1 MQPSNA
7 IIGDAQGIDLPQ
19 ATPDPNALAEEKNM
33 AKYAKSKEFA
43 RIKAFC
49 EDRIAFYQA
58 SLPDGR
64 PLNMS
69 GLSMDELGRQWIAAN
84 VIVTEFTA
92 LMNIYENV
100 QTTVDEAAKNG

>member
-1 MQPSNA
+1 MPDNA

-19 ATPDPNALAEEKNM
+19 ATPDPNVLSEEKNM
-33 AKYAKSKEFA
+33 AKYAKSEEFA

-49 EDRIAFYQA
+49 TDRIAFYQ
-58 SLPDGR
+58 SNLPDGR
-64 PLNMS
+64 PLGKA

-84 VIVTEFTA
+84 VIVTEFSA

-100 QTTVDEAAKNG
+100 QATVDEAKNG